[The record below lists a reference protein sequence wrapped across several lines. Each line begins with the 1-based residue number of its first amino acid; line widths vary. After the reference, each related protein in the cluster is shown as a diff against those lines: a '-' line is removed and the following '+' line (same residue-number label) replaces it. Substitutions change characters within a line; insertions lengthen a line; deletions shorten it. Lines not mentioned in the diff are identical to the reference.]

1 MGTSESNIQDPLNSG
16 YRIYHLIKN
25 GPLDNHG
32 INELS
37 DFIIPP
43 IEVLENKIPFIDW
56 VTSNAGKEL
65 SIKIYSLKTRNLK
78 ELTINVKEKN

>member
-43 IEVLENKIPFIDW
+43 IEPQI
-56 VTSNAGKEL
+56 S
-65 SIKIYSLKTRNLK
+65 
-78 ELTINVKEKN
+78 